1 MDRVTGPTGAPR
13 RLPGFGI
20 VLRAILV
27 MQLQSWR
34 NATRRGL
41 SNDPAAA
48 AIGVVMLAATVLMS
62 LLFGLGAFAAAATA
76 GQEPEVQFWMAFGVL
91 FSSTMVSVFSGAA
104 SESGDIADARRL
116 QVYPIT
122 RENLL
127 RLEVAAQVFSQ
138 TFLFFLPAVLGIAA
152 GLLLSNVSLGRP
164 FSAMLTLPA
173 MAGGLVAGALI
184 VRIIAGLVAV
194 GGRRVREIVAV
205 LMAAMFMSLAF
216 LGPVADEGKID
227 ELGGV
232 IGRFAGAIR
241 LTPPGAAAGLAV
253 GDSLIA
259 AAVDAAV
266 LGIWLFLG
274 WTAHTRIAGRLLDGR
289 VVSATARK
297 SSGRRPLAFLDGL
310 AGASAG
316 AAIADFRS
324 MLRMPSLWILLLF
337 PAIFGFAMG
346 RSGHAAGD
354 AEEAELAAAWLPVM
368 AAFAAQV
375 FFTSQLFSN
384 LFGNDHAGAAHFVLA
399 PVPVWRLL
407 AGKTASRLVF
417 GGAQVAVFFT
427 ALSFRVEGVAG
438 REFVLA
444 FLAWVAGAL
453 WVSAAGAFIS
463 IRLPFRMATGVSQER
478 GSRVLN
484 SLLGQ
489 LLVASV
495 LIPPAM
501 MILGGRAFRGESGY
515 LTGIGVSLVA
525 GVLFWSISAVWCS
538 VLWEEWG
545 PRMVEDLTKG

>member
-1 MDRVTGPTGAPR
+1 MPRFGA
-13 RLPGFGI
+13 
-20 VLRAILV
+20 VLLAILV

-41 SNDPAAA
+41 SNDPTTA
-48 AIGVVMLAATVLMS
+48 AIGVVMLVATVVMS
-62 LLFGLGAFAAAATA
+62 LLFGLGAFAAAATS
-76 GQEPEVQFWMAFGVL
+76 GEEPVAQFWMAFGVL

-116 QVYPIT
+116 QVYPVT
-122 RENLL
+122 RRDLL
-127 RLEVAAQVFSQ
+127 RLEVAAQLFSQ
-138 TFLFFLPAVLGIAA
+138 TFLFFSPAVVGIAG
-152 GLLLSNVSLGRP
+152 GLTLSNLSAGRP
-164 FSAMLTLPA
+164 FSAMLSIPA
-173 MAGGLVAGALI
+173 MLGGLVAGALI
-184 VRIIAGLVAV
+184 VRVVAGLVAV

-205 LMAAMFMSLAF
+205 VMAAMFMSLAF
-216 LGPVADEGKID
+216 LGPVADEGKIG
-227 ELGGV
+227 ELGRS
-232 IGRFAGAIR
+232 ISRFTGAIR

-253 GDSLIA
+253 GESLLA
-259 AAVDAAV
+259 AAADALV
-266 LGIWLFLG
+266 LAAWLSAG
-274 WTAHTRIAGRLLDGR
+274 WIAHARIAGRLLDGR
-289 VVSATARK
+289 VTSAVAR
-297 SSGRRPLAFLDGL
+297 RRSTKRRLAFLDGAL
-310 AGASAG
+310 GATAG

-346 RSGHAAGD
+346 RSSHQAGD

-407 AGKTASRLVF
+407 AGKTLSRMLF

-427 ALSFRVEGVAG
+427 ALSFRVDGVER
-438 REFVLA
+438 REFLFA
-444 FLAWVAGAL
+444 FLAWIAGAL

-495 LIPPAM
+495 LLPPAV
-501 MILGGRAFRGESGY
+501 MILGGRALRGEAGY
-515 LTGIGVSLVA
+515 LTGIGVSLGA
-525 GVLFWSISAVWCS
+525 GVLFWGISAVWCS
-538 VLWEEWG
+538 ELWEEWG
-545 PRMVEDLTKG
+545 PRMVEDLTRG